1 MEEKKAITKETLVEK
16 AQELANSENLS
27 TALRQVRDLKKQ
39 WRRLSGEEESLY
51 DMEMNEKFYGFIDAI
66 NAKVTA
72 AYSSVE
78 DKKKEI
84 IENAKKALEMTNM
97 KKASNAMND
106 LMEEWKA
113 SGRAAKEVDDE
124 LWNEFTEVRNAFFDK
139 KKAYYDNLAETFAAN
154 KAAKEA
160 LIARIKEVNLIENI
174 KEKTAA
180 FNEVMEE
187 WKKSGSA
194 GRETDDELW
203 KEFSA
208 ERKQFYASRNAY
220 YDNLKETFSQRTE
233 AKKEII
239 SQAKINLARSEF
251 TDEEVESMKA
261 LRNKWKEVGNAGKE
275 NEEAL
280 WQEFNDIMKRYFDNM
295 RDYRK

>member
-51 DMEMNEKFYGFIDAI
+51 DMEMNEKF
-66 NAKVTA
+66 TA

-139 KKAYYDNLAETFAAN
+139 RKAYYDNLAETFAAN

>member
-1 MEEKKAITKETLVEK
+1 MSA
-16 AQELANSENLS
+16 LA
-27 TALRQVRDLKKQ
+27 
-39 WRRLSGEEESLY
+39 
-51 DMEMNEKFYGFIDAI
+51 F
-66 NAKVTA
+66 
-72 AYSSVE
+72 
-78 DKKKEI
+78 
-84 IENAKKALEMTNM
+84 
-97 KKASNAMND
+97 
-106 LMEEWKA
+106 
-113 SGRAAKEVDDE
+113 
-124 LWNEFTEVRNAFFDK
+124 
-139 KKAYYDNLAETFAAN
+139 
-154 KAAKEA
+154 
-160 LIARIKEVNLIENI
+160 
-174 KEKTAA
+174 
-180 FNEVMEE
+180 
-187 WKKSGSA
+187 A

-251 TDEEVESMKA
+251 TYEEVESMKA